1 MSEIIYS
8 FYAIPVLLGA
18 AFIIPLVS
26 FKSNRHVSWIANIA
40 TFIALFLAALTI
52 PGIMTERVLTFQM
65 EGWMAPYGI
74 TVVVDSL
81 ALLIIMIITS
91 IGFFAATFSQRFI
104 KAKRT
109 KYYSLLCLMLAGM
122 LGAVHSGDMF
132 NLFVFFE
139 IFSLASYALV
149 SYYRNDKALEGS
161 IKYLI
166 QGALA
171 TSLILL
177 GVGFLY
183 GITGTLNMA
192 ELAVRLPEITSF
204 ILPLSLGLLIVGFGF
219 KAAMFP
225 FHAWKPDAITAS
237 PVPIGALF
245 ATASTAIGIY
255 ALLRMFLTVFA
266 VSSIPIYMFISVI
279 GIITMIIGAV
289 MALQQ
294 KDLLRLLAYSSVSQ
308 IGFVL
313 LAFGIGLSNSLG
325 YTAAVFHLFN
335 IVAFEALLFFC
346 AGVII
351 HHSETSDMTKL
362 GGFARFSPVLNYAF
376 LIGILA
382 NAGVPLFSGF
392 ASKWLIYVG
401 TLEVNPIFTVIA
413 VIVSVISLFYG
424 LKAYSMV
431 FLKNKRINPCNIS
444 HFMLIPIVILA
455 IVVIFFGIFPWAGI
469 RISNIVVE
477 SFNNIPY
484 IMKVLLW

>member
-1 MSEIIYS
+1 MMYS

-18 AFIIPLVS
+18 AFIIPIVS
-26 FKSNRHVSWIANIA
+26 FKSNRHVPWIANIA
-40 TFIALFLAALTI
+40 ALAALLLALMTI
-52 PGIMTERVLTFQM
+52 PAIMSERILVFQM
-65 EGWMAPYGI
+65 EEWMAPYGI
-74 TVVVDSL
+74 SVVVDSL
-81 ALLIIMIITS
+81 SLLLIVIITS
-91 IGFFAATFSQRFI
+91 IGFLAVTFSQKFI

-109 KYYSLLCLMLAGM
+109 KYYSLLCLLLAGM

-149 SYYRNDKALEGS
+149 SYYRNSNALEGS

-166 QGALA
+166 QGSLA

-183 GITGTLNMA
+183 GMTGTLNMA
-192 ELAVRLPEITSF
+192 DLAVSLQGINSF
-204 ILPLSLGLLIVGFGF
+204 VLPLSLGLLITGFGF

-225 FHAWKPDAITAS
+225 FHAWKPDAINAS
-237 PVPIGALF
+237 PAPIGALF
-245 ATASTAIGIY
+245 ATASTAVGIY
-255 ALLRMFLTVFA
+255 ALMRLFLTVFA
-266 VSSIPIYMFISVI
+266 VSSIPIYLFISVI
-279 GIITMIIGAV
+279 GIITMITGAV

-294 KDLLRLLAYSSVSQ
+294 TDLLRLLGYSSVSQ
-308 IGFVL
+308 VGFVL
-313 LAFGIGLSNSLG
+313 LAFGTGLSSSLG

-335 IVAFEALLFFC
+335 MAAFEALLFFC
-346 AGVII
+346 AGVVIR
-351 HHSETSDMTKL
+351 HSETSDMNRL

-401 TLEVNPIFTVIA
+401 TIEVNPIFTIIA

-424 LKAYSMV
+424 LKAYSLV
-431 FLKNKRINPCNIS
+431 FLKNKRINPGDIS
-444 HFMLIPIVILA
+444 HYMLVPIVILA
-455 IVVIFFGIFPWAGI
+455 IVVVFFGILPWAGI
-469 RISNIVVE
+469 RISNVVVE
-477 SFNNIPY
+477 SFNNVPY